1 MLEEELQAREG
12 VKKTLN
18 AVMKEKWETI
28 KVMNISYRY
37 ILNSRKLLKEV
48 NRMNVVLETYK
59 CETRNSAS
67 D

>member
-37 ILNSRKLLKEV
+37 ILNSRKLLKE
-48 NRMNVVLETYK
+48 RLIEWTWY
-59 CETRNSAS
+59 
-67 D
+67 